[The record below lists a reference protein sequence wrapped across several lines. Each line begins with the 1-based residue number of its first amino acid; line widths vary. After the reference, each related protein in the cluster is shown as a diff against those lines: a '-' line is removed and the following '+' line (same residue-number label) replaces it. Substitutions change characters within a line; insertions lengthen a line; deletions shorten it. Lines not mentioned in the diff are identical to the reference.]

1 MSRMKSVLGI
11 ALALGLVTAQLA
23 FAQGGSTTTTD
34 TKTTTAQAAAPAK
47 AAPAMKKAPMAKVDI
62 NTASEA
68 DLAKL
73 PGIGDATADKIIAAR
88 PFKSKNELLSKGIV
102 TKKVYSKIASKIVAK
117 QAMSAT
123 K

>member
-1 MSRMKSVLGI
+1 MSRMKPVLGI
-11 ALALGLVTAQLA
+11 ALALGLLTAQLA
-23 FAQGGSTTTTD
+23 FAQGGATTTTD
-34 TKTTTAQAAAPAK
+34 TKTTTQAAAPAK
-47 AAPAMKKAPMAKVDI
+47 AAPAKRMAKVDI

-102 TKKVYSKIASKIVAK
+102 TKAVYSKISSKIVAK

>member
-11 ALALGLVTAQLA
+11 VLALGLVTAQLA

-34 TKTTTAQAAAPAK
+34 TKTTTAPAK
-47 AAPAMKKAPMAKVDI
+47 AAPAAKHVAMAKVDL
-62 NTASEA
+62 NSASA
-68 DLAKL
+68 TDLAKL

-102 TKKVYSKIASKIVAK
+102 TKAVYSKISSHIVAK
-117 QAMSAT
+117 QAMAAG